1 MWEVESLDNIYFED
15 RQDILKIDR
24 KIINKL
30 KEVIITCL
38 EEEGLSIDT
47 EVSVSFV
54 TNEEIR
60 ELNRDYRGLDKETDV
75 LSFPIEDEFEVGVLL
90 LGDIIISTKKAID
103 QASDFGHS
111 VDRELAYLTAHS
123 MFHLMG
129 YDHINESDKLL
140 MRNKEKE
147 IMRKL
152 EIFK

>member
-75 LSFPIEDEFEVGVLL
+75 LSFPMEDEFEVGVLL

>member
-1 MWEVESLDNIYFED
+1 LDNIYFED

-75 LSFPIEDEFEVGVLL
+75 LSFPMEDEFEVGVLL

>member
-1 MWEVESLDNIYFED
+1 MDNIYFED